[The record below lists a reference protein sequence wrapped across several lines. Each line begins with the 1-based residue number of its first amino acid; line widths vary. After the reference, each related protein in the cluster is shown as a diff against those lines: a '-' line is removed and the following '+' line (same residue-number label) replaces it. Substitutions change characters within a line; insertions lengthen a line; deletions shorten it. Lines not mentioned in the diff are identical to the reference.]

1 MQNQKSALGLD
12 SNITA
17 LIAYPVG
24 IVALILVF
32 IEKENKFVRFH
43 AFQSLLF
50 WAAAIALCVAL
61 LFVTVFMAFISSTI
75 ATLFSTLIGLMW
87 LGVFAG
93 LIFLAYKAYQ
103 NEMFKLPII
112 GDMADKW
119 SN

>member
-50 WAAAIALCVAL
+50 WAAATVLFVAL
-61 LFVTVFMAFISSTI
+61 LFVTVFMAFISSTL
-75 ATLFSTLIGLMW
+75 ATLFSMLFGLIG

-93 LIFLAYKAYQ
+93 LIFLGFQSLSRTKC
-103 NEMFKLPII
+103 
-112 GDMADKW
+112 
-119 SN
+119 SNFR